1 MTPLYRWTSYFCCLL
16 SSCFHC
22 VLCRDRFPHISQ
34 GNALVGMVDCES
46 SGWEPRSRMVASS
59 VWQLSLLLLLA
70 PLLLVDGGLEE
81 VDMKCKQLGM
91 GAIECLHHTECEP
104 YQQDLKFLPRPS
116 CKRKEALQELKRRVC
131 NKAEEGVCCSPCTLG
146 QVCTPQ
152 KECQS
157 FTEETLN
164 TRGFRKI
171 CWRGFAIRSARR
183 SAVRRAPDAP
193 QQLHRFSA
201 KFPSPSYHNLGGI
214 LTCFLPGWRASYH
227 GSRRLS
233 VTKRSALT
241 SFLQDKCK
249 NILKTNLLC

>member
-1 MTPLYRWTSYFCCLL
+1 MLWSGWLIVRAVGENHVPGWLLLAFGSFL
-16 SSCFHC
+16 SSCSLLHFCLLMGAWRRWIWNASNWEWEQLSVCTTQSVSHTSRIWSS
-22 VLCRDRFPHISQ
+22 CRDHRASE
-34 GNALVGMVDCES
+34 MRRC
-46 SGWEPRSRMVASS
+46 RSWKEECATRQRKEFAVRHVPSDKS
-59 VWQLSLLLLLA
+59 A
-70 PLLLVDGGLEE
+70 PLKKTV
-81 VDMKCKQLGM
+81 K
-91 GAIECLHHTECEP
+91 A
-104 YQQDLKFLPRPS
+104 S
-116 CKRKEALQELKRRVC
+116 LKRRW
-131 NKAEEGVCCSPCTLG
+131 NW
-146 QVCTPQ
+146 
-152 KECQS
+152 
-157 FTEETLN
+157 ETWTRTVQN

-171 CWRGFAIRSARR
+171 CWRGFAIRSTRR

-233 VTKRSALT
+233 VTERSALT